1 MASGQNSNLTS
12 NDMDYIRRQ
21 GISFDDDNDSA
32 IVKILDEV
40 PQPENV
46 LQLEIIRNHF
56 SEAINQFYTTPMRL
70 SEKYSREEVMNMMNL
85 EFF

>member
-1 MASGQNSNLTS
+1 MVGGVELSDLPCLASGQNSNLTS
-12 NDMDYIRRQ
+12 NDMAYIRRQ

-40 PQPENV
+40 PQPEYF

-56 SEAINQFYTTPMRL
+56 SEAIKTFTQHLHGLQNNFL
-70 SEKYSREEVMNMMNL
+70 
-85 EFF
+85 